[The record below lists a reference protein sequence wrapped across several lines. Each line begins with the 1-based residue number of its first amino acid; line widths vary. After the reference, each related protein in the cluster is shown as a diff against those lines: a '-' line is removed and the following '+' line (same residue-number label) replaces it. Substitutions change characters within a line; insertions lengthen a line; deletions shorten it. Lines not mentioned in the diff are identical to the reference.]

1 MKVFKFGGASLKS
14 PEAIRNMASIIQH
27 FKGEKLV
34 VVVSAMGKT
43 TNNLEALFKQ
53 VNQQEDPEKKFK
65 EIVDYHLG
73 ISSQLISGEENLKKI
88 DHTINMLQ
96 EAISNVDLKEN
107 ADKIYDQII
116 SHGELLSSTIISA
129 YLSEVGL
136 PVIWADARKFIK
148 TDSTYR
154 EGKIDWTATCTFT
167 GDHLKSRLSDHI
179 IITQG
184 FIGSTENGNT
194 TTLGREGS
202 DFTAAIIAYCL
213 DAESVTIWKDVP
225 GILNADPKR
234 FPDPKLYEHLSFQE
248 AAEMTYY
255 GASVIHPKTIKPLAN
270 KNIPLLV
277 KSFEKPELPGTLID
291 EGGPHPLFPTFVVKD
306 DQCLISFLAKD
317 LAFINER
324 NLSIIFHMMDM
335 LNIKINM
342 MQNSAV
348 SLTICVDNR
357 ATKIKK
363 LIDALKN
370 DFSIRFNENLRLITV
385 KNYSPASIIQV
396 SKEKKILV
404 EQRTR
409 NTFQIVFAP

>member
-14 PEAIRNMASIIQH
+14 SEAIRNMASIVQH
-27 FKGEKLV
+27 FKGEKLM

-43 TNNLEALFKQ
+43 TNNLEALFKLAF
-53 VNQQEDPEKKFK
+53 QQEDPEIKFQ

-73 ISSQLISGEENLKKI
+73 ISSQLISGAENLEKI
-88 DHTINMLQ
+88 DHIIRMLQ
-96 EAISNVDLKEN
+96 VAISNVDLKEN
-107 ADKIYDQII
+107 PDKIYDQII
-116 SHGELLSSTIISA
+116 SFGELLSSTIIAA
-129 YLSEVGL
+129 YLTEVGL
-136 PVIWADARKFIK
+136 PAFWADARKFIK
-148 TDSTYR
+148 TDPTYR
-154 EGKIDWTATCTFT
+154 EGKIDWIKTCALIQDNFRS
-167 GDHLKSRLSDHI
+167 KLSDHI

-184 FIGSTENGNT
+184 FIGSTENGST

-202 DFTAAIIAYCL
+202 DFTAAIIASCL

-234 FPDPKLYEHLSFQE
+234 FPDPKLYEHLSYQE

-270 KNIPLLV
+270 KNIPLYV

-291 EGGPHPLFPTFVVKD
+291 EGGPHPLYPTFVVKD
-306 DQCLISFLAKD
+306 EQCLISFLAKD

-324 NLSIIFHMMDM
+324 NLSIIFHMLDM

-357 ATKIKK
+357 SPKIKK

-370 DFSIRFNENLRLITV
+370 DFSVRFNENLRLITV
-385 KNYSPASIIQV
+385 KNYSPGSIIQV